1 MQTKELNELFSEDRL
16 KAYASDDE
24 HRANLLLI
32 GELAPKLGIIE
43 IITRNKTTQ
52 ILGDMDSIF
61 ISRQTFGYWCRVIDQ
76 NKIHNDL
83 LDLRGLN
90 LSKYSKFNRQ
100 SKSTMLN
107 YKKVKICYSLLL
119 TIRNRALHWE
129 NLYKLNTDG
138 TPRIST
144 NLDGIVVGV
153 DPESL
158 KLFID
163 DILCC
168 FNEDLKGYLE

>member
-1 MQTKELNELFSEDRL
+1 M
-16 KAYASDDE
+16 
-24 HRANLLLI
+24 
-32 GELAPKLGIIE
+32 
-43 IITRNKTTQ
+43 
-52 ILGDMDSIF
+52 
-61 ISRQTFGYWCRVIDQ
+61 IDQ

-144 NLDGIVVGV
+144 NLDGIVVGI
-153 DPESL
+153 DPENL

-168 FNEDLKGYLE
+168 FNEYLKGYLE